1 MPSAAL
7 LGAGGARDA
16 DVAEQVLPGMDTEP
30 SGAEAPEGSGS
41 IPGTPSWRR
50 RLVRMYP

>member
-16 DVAEQVLPGMDTEP
+16 DVAEQVLPGDTRP
-30 SGAEAPEGSGS
+30 SELKLLGLGS